1 MATKKTREYD
11 GRDVI
16 AIVASVTKAAAVV
29 TQALTIN
36 GDAIDWHI
44 GDDVPLAMR
53 TKVTGH
59 RFTKAPKGDG
69 LVLVLELEAYLASPV
84 DDELV
89 AGALDRMRDKIMEA
103 AGVPP
108 LPFSGDQANDAGD
121 EPEPED

>member
-1 MATKKTREYD
+1 MQYD
-11 GRDVI
+11 GREVI
-16 AIVASVTKAAAVV
+16 AIVAGVTKAAAVV
-29 TQALTIN
+29 SQSLTIS
-36 GDAIDWHI
+36 GAGVDWHI

-53 TKVTGH
+53 TKVAGH
-59 RFTKAPKGDG
+59 RFMKAPKGDG

-108 LPFSGDQANDAGD
+108 LPFGDDGEPAGD
-121 EPEPED
+121 DGDPADE